1 LQIPKEPNFSS
12 CFCVFVVN
20 LGEKKM
26 AQATK
31 ISEAFEKG
39 SAAFMPYFTIG
50 YPDYATSLDLV
61 EACVE
66 AGADLMELGVPFSDP
81 LADGPT
87 IQHSTQVALENGITV
102 KHCLEAVA
110 ELRSRGVTIPLILM
124 GYINPML
131 AYGLEKFVAETAESG
146 ASGFIVP
153 DLPPDEGETLR
164 ALCQQHGLDLI
175 FLLSPNS
182 SAERIRFV
190 TEQSSGFV
198 YLVSVLGITGERQAL
213 PVELSK
219 FVERVRAQ
227 TDKPLAVGFG
237 ISTPEQAAAVGE
249 IADGVIVGSA
259 LIKAAGQADEPVGA
273 AGEFV
278 KTLKDA
284 LK

>member
-1 LQIPKEPNFSS
+1 M
-12 CFCVFVVN
+12 V
-20 LGEKKM
+20 
-26 AQATK
+26 QAMR
-31 ISEAFEKG
+31 ISEAFGKG
-39 SAAFMPYFTIG
+39 SSAFMPYFTIG
-50 YPDYATSLDLV
+50 YPDYETSLDVV

-110 ELRSRGVTIPLILM
+110 ELRARGVTIPLIFM

-131 AYGLEKFVAETAESG
+131 AYGLEKFVTEAAQAG
-146 ASGFIVP
+146 VSGFIVP
-153 DLPPDEGETLR
+153 DLPPDEGDELR
-164 ALCQQHGLDLI
+164 LLCKQYGLDLV

-182 SAERIRFV
+182 SDDRVRFV

-198 YLVSVLGITGERQAL
+198 YLVSVLGITGERKAL
-213 PVELSK
+213 PVELAE
-219 FVERVRAQ
+219 FVARVRSQ

-237 ISTPEQAAAVGE
+237 ISTPEQAAAVGR

-259 LIKAAGQADEPVGA
+259 LIKVAGQADDPVA
-273 AGEFV
+273 TAGGFV
-278 KTLKDA
+278 RKLKES